1 MRAKKSLRRIY
12 QEKEFLE
19 DQMKAGKTIQEI
31 ATICGITVITARK
44 WMRHHKLISEPVKKI
59 TPYYRSKE
67 WLENKLKN
75 NVSEIEMAAECGVAV
90 TTIRNWLKKY
100 GLYSPNPSTIPLYKD
115 RAWLKKK
122 LDNGVPVE
130 EIAKECGCTVNTIVY
145 WMDVHHLREKPDKLY
160 KDREWMREQILA
172 GKTRSQIA
180 LSAKCSPYTVNVWI
194 MRHKL
199 NREIEMR

>member
-1 MRAKKSLRRIY
+1 
-12 QEKEFLE
+12 
-19 DQMKAGKTIQEI
+19 
-31 ATICGITVITARK
+31 
-44 WMRHHKLISEPVKKI
+44 
-59 TPYYRSKE
+59 
-67 WLENKLKN
+67 
-75 NVSEIEMAAECGVAV
+75 
-90 TTIRNWLKKY
+90 
-100 GLYSPNPSTIPLYKD
+100 
-115 RAWLKKK
+115 
-122 LDNGVPVE
+122 VPVE